1 MTPRHHVSRAAI
13 DLIKRFEGFRQKAA
27 QLPDG
32 RWTIGYGHTQTAR
45 AGAQVSESDAEALL
59 MYDLIAVAHA
69 VNEQVFTPLTQNQFD
84 ALAAFA
90 FNIGLEPFRGS
101 SVLRRVNA
109 GELLQAALGME
120 LWRRVEFE
128 GEPIVADALVRRRAA
143 EKTLFLTPVGG
154 WLPAPSAVLRPT
166 LDADL
171 LGLVPAV
178 PPVALDVPLDGDKV
192 VVLRP
197 DMPPRP
203 VADSPASPAQAAAAA
218 VTARLQTIFAEP
230 PPETDPMPIDEPE
243 PFPDTAKAADSG
255 GQTYA
260 ATPPQTA
267 EAPPA
272 PATPVAAPVAAN
284 ESEPGVFA
292 RPASSLAHVASPKAE
307 RREMLQILGL
317 GAAGLGLFAWALFWA
332 FNARMG
338 QEQGLLNPVIV
349 SWVMGVVG
357 VGAFGLSA
365 YLVLERLGR
374 NDDDDL
380 PPLRL

>member
-1 MTPRHHVSRAAI
+1 MTPRHQVSRAAI
-13 DLIKRFEGFRQKAA
+13 DLIKRFEGFRRKAA

-90 FNIGLEPFRGS
+90 FNIGLDSFRGS

-128 GEPIVADALVRRRAA
+128 GEPIVVDALVRRRAA
-143 EKTLFLTPVGG
+143 EKTLFLTPAGG
-154 WLPAPSAVLRPT
+154 WQPAPSAVLRPI

-171 LGLVPAV
+171 LGLVPVA
-178 PPVALDVPLDGDKV
+178 PPTALEVPLDGEKV

-197 DMPPRP
+197 DLPPRP

-230 PPETDPMPIDEPE
+230 EPEPMPIDEPE
-243 PFPDTAKAADSG
+243 PFPDTAKAANSG
-255 GQTYA
+255 GRTYTA
-260 ATPPQTA
+260 SPPQA
-267 EAPPA
+267 AAPLSA
-272 PATPVAAPVAAN
+272 PARPVGAN
-284 ESEPGVFA
+284 ESEPGIFV
-292 RPASSLAHVASPKAE
+292 RPASSLAHVAPPRTD

-338 QEQGLLNPVIV
+338 QEQGLLNPVVV

-357 VGAFGLSA
+357 VGAFGLAA